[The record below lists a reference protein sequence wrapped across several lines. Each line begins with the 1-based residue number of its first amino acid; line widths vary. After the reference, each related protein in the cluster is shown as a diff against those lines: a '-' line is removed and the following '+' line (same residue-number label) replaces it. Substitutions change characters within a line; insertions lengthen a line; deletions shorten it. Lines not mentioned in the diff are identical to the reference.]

1 MLGKCVATHLR
12 DERQVGPRSSPR
24 SGGPSFLGPLDAAT
38 SLTAADRPGSTVWAF
53 DGRAGATSFK
63 PYFAIGGETTRLYQ
77 FVT

>member
-1 MLGKCVATHLR
+1 
-12 DERQVGPRSSPR
+12 
-24 SGGPSFLGPLDAAT
+24 LGPLDAAT